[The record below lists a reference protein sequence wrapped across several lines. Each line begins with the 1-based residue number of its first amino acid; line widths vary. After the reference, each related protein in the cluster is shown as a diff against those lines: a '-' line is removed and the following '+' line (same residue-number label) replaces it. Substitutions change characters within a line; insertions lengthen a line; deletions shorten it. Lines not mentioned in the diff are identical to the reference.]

1 MVDVRMCDQYI
12 VDRAWRKGQGTVV
25 FVSCALLQAAVNQDA
40 LVTNF
45 QAMAAAGDRFICAKK
60 RKVSSVPSCKFFN
73 QYVYALYGFDEI
85 KRTSSCPDLA
95 LVYERHWLAANILCF
110 PIPV

>member
-1 MVDVRMCDQYI
+1 MLDQQGQPSGMVDVRMCDQYI

-60 RKVSSVPSCKFFN
+60 RKFH
-73 QYVYALYGFDEI
+73 
-85 KRTSSCPDLA
+85 R
-95 LVYERHWLAANILCF
+95 F
-110 PIPV
+110 PPVNF

>member
-1 MVDVRMCDQYI
+1 MLDQQGQPSGMVDVRMCDQCI

-45 QAMAAAGDRFICAKK
+45 QAMALPVTVLSAPKKESFIG
-60 RKVSSVPSCKFFN
+60 S
-73 QYVYALYGFDEI
+73 L
-85 KRTSSCPDLA
+85 L
-95 LVYERHWLAANILCF
+95 
-110 PIPV
+110 